1 MYLFR
6 GIIISNLAFFCLRFA
21 RNSIFQV
28 FGARICIKYFWRFSR
43 PVLLIQRPPMVQ
55 RRWCSVDCNANIEAR
70 LAALETKN
78 EEQKIG
84 NYSKIYIQGR

>member
-1 MYLFR
+1 MQKIF
-6 GIIISNLAFFCLRFA
+6 LAFFQACCA
-21 RNSIFQV
+21 HPEAAD
-28 FGARICIKYFWRFSR
+28 GAACNI
-43 PVLLIQRPPMVQ
+43 VM
-55 RRWCSVDCNANIEAR
+55 DCNANIEAR